1 MKRRIGTVAIGIR
14 APMIKKGDNL
24 VDIVAD
30 SVIEAQGKNSF
41 KLKDKDVIGITES
54 VVAKAQ
60 GNYVTVDEVADEIKS
75 KFHGEVGV
83 VFPILSRN
91 RFSLIL
97 KAIARGSKNVSMLL
111 KYPEDEVGNP
121 IMDKEKL
128 YALNINPFS
137 NSLNE
142 DYYLNHF
149 IDFKH
154 PNTGINYI
162 DFYRKTVE
170 NEDSGFSVLLS
181 NNPADILDLT
191 YKTLAADI
199 HTREQTKRIL
209 RNSGAEIVYG
219 LDDLCSS
226 PSEDK
231 GYNEKYGLLGSNKMS
246 EEDLKL
252 FPREKDENGKVYVN
266 EIQKKIKE
274 KTGKNVEVMIY
285 GDGAFKDPNGIWEL
299 ADPVVSPSFTSGLR
313 GSPNE
318 LKLKYILDNEFK
330 GLIGKECE
338 EAIKNRIR
346 LKDNNLIS
354 RMESQG
360 TTPRKYVDLLGS
372 LCDLVTGSGDKAT
385 PIVLIQGYFDNY
397 SCE

>member
-1 MKRRIGTVAIGIR
+1 MKRKIGISAMGIR
-14 APMIKKGDNL
+14 APMIKKRDNII
-24 VDIVAD
+24 DIVVE
-30 SVIEAQGKNSF
+30 SVIEAQGENSF
-41 KLKDKDVIGITES
+41 KLKHKDVIGITES

-60 GNYVTVDEVADEIKS
+60 CNYVTVDQVADEIKS
-75 KFHGEVGV
+75 KFQGEVGV

-128 YALNINPFS
+128 YELNINPFS
-137 NSLNE
+137 DSLKE

-162 DFYRKTVE
+162 DFYRKVVE
-170 NEDSGFSVLLS
+170 GENSGFSVMLS
-181 NNPADILDLT
+181 NNPADILNLT
-191 YKTLAADI
+191 YKVLASDI

-219 LDDLCSS
+219 LDEICSA
-226 PSEDK
+226 PNDNR
-231 GYNEKYGLLGSNKMS
+231 GYNEDYGLLGSNKMS
-246 EEDLKL
+246 EESLKL
-252 FPREKDENGKVYVN
+252 FPRIKDENGKIYVD
-266 EIQKKIKE
+266 EIQRKIRE

-285 GDGAFKDPNGIWEL
+285 GDGAFKDPHGIWEL
-299 ADPVVSPSFTSGLR
+299 ADPVVSPSFTSGLK

-330 GLIGKECE
+330 GLNGKQCE
-338 EAIKNRIR
+338 NAIKNRIR
-346 LKDNNLIS
+346 MKDNNLIGK
-354 RMESQG
+354 MESQG
-360 TTPRKYVDLLGS
+360 TTPRRYVDLLGS
-372 LCDLVTGSGDKAT
+372 LCDLISGSGDKGT
-385 PIVLIQGYFDNY
+385 PVVVVQGYFDNY